1 MNKHPELGTQ
11 PIILPQPI
19 RPQPI
24 RPQPVRPEI
33 DPKPEVVPHSDPE
46 TASKQAGD
54 FTGHP

>member
-11 PIILPQPI
+11 PIIL
-19 RPQPI
+19 PQPI